1 MQRLHVD
8 HGLAKPVRSAAVKS
22 TSERGSALVVAILV
36 SVILALLGISFLLMG
51 ETENRIALNERRS
64 AQALYAAEAGSR
76 AVKRWFDYPET
87 AFRIPSPAVVDRSL
101 RMIIDET
108 DPYDSADVTPAD
120 GVIGSFPYY
129 KQGVD
134 NNGDGVDDLFDRPYR
149 PAMVHSLLGTA
160 DGPDI
165 RIDDRDAAA
174 LPFLEDLTRTLLG
187 DFPGEGGGIFAR
199 ISRIDI
205 YAPPYIQAG
214 STWSRYGLATV
225 RVVARLYKSDR
236 SAERV
241 IAEHEVETVL
251 GEEPYRGPYG
261 PLHSCAGLAFAN
273 NTGLTVHWGPMTA
286 VGAVNVGGHDRV
298 PMSLPREIPA
308 IPHVDPL
315 WNGAS
320 AAAFN
325 SFKAAIET
333 ASPPIPIEDPWFRML
348 SSGWI
353 TGVAQVTQP
362 YAPAGS
368 PPDCDPASECD
379 ADQSNIIH
387 GLPLVSC
394 PTFDYDVWKL
404 VAISGE
410 SDVRYFVWSGGDTF
424 RENGA
429 GPARSFQDWTAGEEG
444 LYFFET
450 IDRRPPT
457 DADGDGT
464 PENLTPAVTV
474 TVAGWHFRGLVYLNA
489 SDFKLDHAPTHHAGA
504 VVSAPG
510 EPFQD
515 ADQDGIYDPGE
526 RWINLS
532 YPSAPG
538 SVNSSIEAFAD
549 TGGSPVR
556 DPRGPDIAGVPLSF
570 EGIIYTSGRFEAT
583 GDGTVYGSVIAGQG
597 VVQADASGAAPTP
610 HIYWN
615 QSIAGDFPPSGWRL
629 PRTVITSWR
638 TQR

>member
-1 MQRLHVD
+1 V
-8 HGLAKPVRSAAVKS
+8 PSNP
-22 TSERGSALVVAILV
+22 ERGSALVIAILV

-51 ETENRIALNERRS
+51 ETENRIALNEKRS

-76 AVKRWFDYPET
+76 AVKRWFDHPGT
-87 AFRIPSPAVVDRSL
+87 ALRVPTPTVADRSL

-120 GVIGSFPYY
+120 GVIGSFPFF
-129 KQGVD
+129 KQD
-134 NNGDGVDDLFDRPYR
+134 ADSNSDGVDDLFDRPYR

-165 RIDDRDAAA
+165 RIDDQDAAA

-187 DFPGEGGGIFAR
+187 DFPGEGGGVFTR

-214 STWSRYGLATV
+214 TTWSRYGLATV
-225 RVVARLYKSDR
+225 RVVARLYKSDSR
-236 SAERV
+236 GERV

-251 GEEPYRGPYG
+251 GEVPYIGPYG
-261 PLHSCAGLAFAN
+261 GLHSCAGLSFAN
-273 NTGLTVHWGPMTA
+273 SSGLTVHWGAMTA
-286 VGAVNVGGHDRV
+286 VGAVNVGALGNI
-298 PMSLPREIPA
+298 PLSLARDIPGMPRI
-308 IPHVDPL
+308 DPL
-315 WNGAS
+315 WNGVS

-325 SFKAAIET
+325 SFKSAVET
-333 ASPPIPIEDPWFRML
+333 ASPPANSIDDPWFRL
-348 SSGWI
+348 LGGGWVLGLMQ
-353 TGVAQVTQP
+353 TTQP
-362 YAPAGS
+362 DSPTGS
-368 PPDCDPASECD
+368 PPSSCIAPSECTD
-379 ADQSNIIH
+379 RSHIIH
-387 GLPLVSC
+387 GLPLVGC
-394 PTFDYDVWKL
+394 PSFDYDVWKL

-429 GPARSFQDWTAGEEG
+429 GPVRSFQDWTAGEEG
-444 LYFFET
+444 VYFFET
-450 IDRRPPT
+450 TDRQPPT

-464 PENLTPAVTV
+464 MDNLTPSITV
-474 TVAGWHFRGLVYLNA
+474 TAAGWHFRGLVYLN
-489 SDFKLDHAPTHHAGA
+489 STDFRLNHAPTHHAGA
-504 VVSAPG
+504 IVSPPG

-532 YPSAPG
+532 YPTTAG
-538 SVNSSIEAFAD
+538 SVDDEIDAFAD
-549 TGGSPVR
+549 AGGSPVR
-556 DPRGPDIAGVPLSF
+556 DSRGPDIPGVPLSL

-583 GDGTVYGSVIAGQG
+583 GQGTVYGSVIAQQG
-597 VVQADASGAAPTP
+597 VVQADSSGSAPTP

-615 QSIAGDFPPSGWRL
+615 ESISGDFPPAGWRL
-629 PRTVITSWR
+629 PRSVVTRWR